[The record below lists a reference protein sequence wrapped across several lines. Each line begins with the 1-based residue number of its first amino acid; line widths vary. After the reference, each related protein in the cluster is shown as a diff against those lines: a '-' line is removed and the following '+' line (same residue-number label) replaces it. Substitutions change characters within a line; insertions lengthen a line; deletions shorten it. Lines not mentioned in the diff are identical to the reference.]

1 MRKFLNMLKKDDNTI
16 SVGRFTAVMAFLL
29 WFGLSLYLALKN
41 QAWGSYEVF
50 SLTMVA
56 LVLAQLGNKA
66 IECRL
71 FKIGKGDNQRG

>member
-29 WFGLSLYLALKN
+29 WFALSLYLALKN

-56 LVLAQLGNKA
+56 LVMVQLGNKA

-71 FKIGKGDNQRG
+71 FKIGKGDNQHG

>member
-29 WFGLSLYLALKN
+29 WFSLSLYLALKN

-71 FKIGKGDNQRG
+71 FKIGKGDNQHG